1 MSDDTFND
9 HLSAMKDHSHEHMG
23 HWVEHQKMIFK
34 KWRKII
40 EERADDDKDFF
51 KQWSKSWMAT
61 GFQMLEMQNESL
73 QMVQQTRLDH
83 IDSFLKYLD
92 TIDCT
97 NNDDDTGQ
105 TKSP

>member
-40 EERADDDKDFF
+40 EERAEDDKDFF
-51 KQWSKSWMAT
+51 KQWSKSWMEP
-61 GFQMLEMQNESL
+61 GSKC
-73 QMVQQTRLDH
+73 
-83 IDSFLKYLD
+83 SK
-92 TIDCT
+92 CKT
-97 NNDDDTGQ
+97 NPCKWFNRHVWII
-105 TKSP
+105 